1 MTESWIFASIINFL
15 QSPLWK
21 TPILTF
27 VDKNC
32 VFFDSEDEN
41 KFIYTE
47 IHEKFRELVENLLE
61 TYVLKEIN
69 ITVEQFLEACQ
80 NEPDSIYAKLLFDQ
94 VLSADDFITFKQM
107 MCRRNLVLEQEA
119 HLMLK
124 PKTTPPPPKTS
135 RTSKEEQMISEAMR
149 QSHESYNQHQVKL
162 NQEEDRAIRS
172 AIANSLKDQEEDKI
186 RFEAELRRAI
196 DMSIALAQEVKQKK
210 LTEEE
215 IAILTER
222 EIQKMLSKQR
232 SSEIDQRYRD
242 MEYQRNLAAQ
252 KSRQSAS
259 SGVLDKL
266 FARQDLMRQK
276 ESGQIGE
283 DEKRR
288 ISENK
293 ALLIEQSSKERA
305 EELSTYRK

>member
-1 MTESWIFASIINFL
+1 M
-15 QSPLWK
+15 
-21 TPILTF
+21 
-27 VDKNC
+27 
-32 VFFDSEDEN
+32 
-41 KFIYTE
+41 KF
-47 IHEKFRELVENLLE
+47 
-61 TYVLKEIN
+61 
-69 ITVEQFLEACQ
+69 
-80 NEPDSIYAKLLFDQ
+80 
-94 VLSADDFITFKQM
+94 
-107 MCRRNLVLEQEA
+107 CR
-119 HLMLK
+119 MLK
-124 PKTTPPPPKTS
+124 PKTTPPPKTS